1 MNGKNWRLCCLV
13 LLLLLIT
20 TLVARWVLPGEEAAP
35 EPYGDD
41 LRAYLPAL
49 PGAVYA
55 FQGSGNEFAAFMRRI
70 TFAESGL
77 VQLEDASGTNLAL
90 VVEHHPQKLTVIWSE
105 EEFYEEESLL
115 DAEYRASRGRGHAV
129 ELVLLSAPLVVGH
142 TWSDQR
148 FQREI
153 VAVDQVVAVPLG
165 VFYDVV
171 VVKSTNPEAPEM
183 ELYEYYAK
191 NVGLIKRE
199 SLFPSDGKTYSVV
212 SSLRSFS
219 CPLSQ

>member
-1 MNGKNWRLCCLV
+1 MNGKTGA
-13 LLLLLIT
+13 LLPGAVLLLIT

-148 FQREI
+148 KGRSRKI
-153 VAVDQVVAVPLG
+153 GGGSALG
-165 VFYDVV
+165 APTMWLS
-171 VVKSTNPEAPEM
+171 KSTTLRLEM
-183 ELYEYYAK
+183 SSMSTTP
-191 NVGLIKRE
+191 NRLIKRE
-199 SLFPSDGKTYSVV
+199 SLFPSEGETLAV
-212 SSLRSFS
+212 SSLQLF
-219 CPLSQ
+219 LSTFQ